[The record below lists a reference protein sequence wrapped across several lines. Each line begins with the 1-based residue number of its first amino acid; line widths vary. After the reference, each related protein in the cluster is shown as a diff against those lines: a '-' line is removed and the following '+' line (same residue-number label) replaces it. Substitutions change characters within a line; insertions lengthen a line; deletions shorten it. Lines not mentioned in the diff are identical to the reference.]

1 LKTHFL
7 DGKRNRRIDRIV
19 HTLVVDL
26 VPYYQ
31 NRHERQTVGLEGPD
45 LAGARRR
52 QLLADARGTPSHS
65 IQQFDSTHFHVAS
78 ESQPGSY
85 YEVDLNRPNC
95 TCPDFPRSQFCKH
108 LAAINIHFPH
118 LCTKEKSLPL
128 SEDVSD
134 QSQHV
139 PSSSSSSQDCLEM
152 LVKDVKALSLQ
163 LDDKIAE
170 LTEESVP
177 TVMEIVRTV
186 KYSLTTAIASTQNL
200 RALPDKETVAPNQ
213 KSWTETAKRMG
224 VKRGPRKRLPEE
236 RGLTDRSIGASK
248 GKRACIHTDP
258 YGGGE
263 RSGKRAK
270 PDALSATANAR
281 ARAPTPS
288 SGALPS
294 NALPSAPSS
303 VLPTPNAPPPFNM
316 SCPATA
322 LPSPNTIPPLN
333 VPHSAALTPASDPAW
348 GAQALPP
355 VPGHPHAAAFALPP
369 HAPPPGEPALI
380 PAANFHRVIK

>member
-1 LKTHFL
+1 
-7 DGKRNRRIDRIV
+7 
-19 HTLVVDL
+19 
-26 VPYYQ
+26 
-31 NRHERQTVGLEGPD
+31 
-45 LAGARRR
+45 
-52 QLLADARGTPSHS
+52 
-65 IQQFDSTHFHVAS
+65 
-78 ESQPGSY
+78 
-85 YEVDLNRPNC
+85 
-95 TCPDFPRSQFCKH
+95 
-108 LAAINIHFPH
+108 
-118 LCTKEKSLPL
+118 
-128 SEDVSD
+128 
-134 QSQHV
+134 
-139 PSSSSSSQDCLEM
+139 
-152 LVKDVKALSLQ
+152 
-163 LDDKIAE
+163 
-170 LTEESVP
+170 
-177 TVMEIVRTV
+177 
-186 KYSLTTAIASTQNL
+186 
-200 RALPDKETVAPNQ
+200 
-213 KSWTETAKRMG
+213 MG

-248 GKRACIHTDP
+248 GKRVCIHTDP

-333 VPHSAALTPASDPAW
+333 VPHSVALTPASDPAW
-348 GAQALPP
+348 GTQALPP